1 MNRKN
6 RNLVHNVKNLDEFL
20 DLTDS
25 EESSSSSDMQVF
37 ERNEAFVLE
46 LHELQRDELPDNP
59 LPEVKTR
66 KLLKKKKRGQLP
78 ATEHSESSLP
88 SSSLSDS
95 SVAPVGSDAKEEFY
109 DAHESYHALPAN
121 QVAAAVTSTAVM
133 KVISEHAPKPS
144 PPAQAPPAPQPAEV
158 KLPTSKPV
166 TPPPK

>member
-59 LPEVKTR
+59 LPE
-66 KLLKKKKRGQLP
+66 
-78 ATEHSESSLP
+78 
-88 SSSLSDS
+88 
-95 SVAPVGSDAKEEFY
+95 
-109 DAHESYHALPAN
+109 
-121 QVAAAVTSTAVM
+121 
-133 KVISEHAPKPS
+133 PS

-158 KLPTSKPV
+158 KLPTSVPPPPPALEAARDPSTTITKPV